1 MRIMKSIML
10 FGPFIGSLSWEFY
23 RFAPFVIFLK
33 NIYPERHI
41 AVLTRPERFDLYGQY
56 ANYLVPLK
64 LDKND
69 KKQQMF
75 FTIKDFDFNKYG
87 KLIIRFNTM
96 YSKRFFVDDHYYP
109 DISDFRYKVR
119 WQFSKSNMCYDFQPR
134 IENKIL
140 VDDLLKTKKAMLII
154 PNNNEHFQEITEYID
169 NSKLRNNFSFF
180 SYGYSNEIFKDINSI
195 KLNNNISQL
204 GIIIELIKRS
214 VITISPKSDITHLS
228 LLLKVPVLSWGN
240 KINLNLIN
248 PYDTV
253 INMSKTA
260 PSIGM
265 IKKVIG
271 RISDVKKLSSYNSI

>member
-1 MRIMKSIML
+1 MTKVISL
-10 FGPFIGSLSWEFY
+10 FGPFIGSQSWEFY
-23 RFAPFVIFLK
+23 RFAPFVIFFKKL
-33 NIYPERHI
+33 YPEKLVS
-41 AVLTRPERFDLYGQY
+41 VLARPERFDLYGQY
-56 ANYLVPLK
+56 ADYLVPLR
-64 LDKND
+64 LDKYE
-69 KKQQMF
+69 KKHQMF
-75 FTIKDFDFNKYG
+75 FTIKDF
-87 KLIIRFNTM
+87 KLNDYLNLIMRFNTM
-96 YSKRFFVDDHYYP
+96 YTKRLLYIENHHYP

-140 VDDLLKTKKAMLII
+140 VDKLIKTKKVIILIPDNI
-154 PNNNEHFQEITEYID
+154 KHFEEITEYID

-240 KINLNLIN
+240 KINLDLIN